1 VPLLH
6 VGPRVPDV
14 AEKASPDTK
23 PHLTEPLLVND
34 MVKEHELAI
43 VKLVV
48 VPVSPI
54 GGLGEQPFTV

>member
-14 AEKASPDTK
+14 AEKTPPDMK
-23 PHLTEPLLVND
+23 PHLTEPLLVKE
-34 MVKEHELAI
+34 MVNRHEPDI

-48 VPVSPI
+48 VPVDPVM
-54 GGLGEQPFTV
+54 GLGEQPLTV